1 MTTNNKLTDDSSRLE
16 NSTGSDQW
24 HVNLCQCIMIM
35 NAAFRLLI
43 ERLMFRSLWSELVS
57 FFLSLEYRCAIYS
70 LYLLGIS
77 CWRFSEPGAATA
89 RRSRIFALSRL
100 LNIVLCIRATLTF
113 EFWQQFRMATCVDRV
128 IYPSSCACRQGKCQY
143 FCLLTWLFHCFPWI
157 FWSRPCMYW
166 KTETCLCRVWK
177 DIKLAGLII
186 Y

>member
-100 LNIVLCIRATLTF
+100 LKYYSFCIRLRSLLSF
-113 EFWQQFRMATCVDRV
+113 DNGFVWQLASS
-128 IYPSSCACRQGKCQY
+128 IYPSSCAGRQGKWQY
-143 FCLLTWLFHCFPWI
+143 FCLLTWLFHRFP
-157 FWSRPCMYW
+157 
-166 KTETCLCRVWK
+166 
-177 DIKLAGLII
+177 
-186 Y
+186 